1 MPPFSFQTSTMLEL
15 SFHPKLYETRL
26 LQSHIN
32 FHVQSQARKEL
43 RTANEPAELTKN
55 PIPLARLF
63 DLAPDQY
70 VLDWQYYNELPLKID
85 FTILSSKQQDYN
97 DPKYMKYLALSI
109 HIPSFLFRGTHEDFN
124 LRPWPENCVYN
135 LGHSQQELPP
145 KGNLWQVFQ
154 ICSSPGS
161 NPPQHLDTLSLEV
174 QIESFKYTKF
184 VAGIQKSGPQLFH
197 PDENGFIT
205 DSAAPNFPINMAVK

>member
-1 MPPFSFQTSTMLEL
+1 MIEV
-15 SFHPKLYETRL
+15 SFHPKLYEIRL

-43 RTANEPAELTKN
+43 TTAKDTAELNKN

-63 DLAPDQY
+63 DLAADQP

-85 FTILSSKQQDYN
+85 FTILSSKQQEFN
-97 DPKYMKYLALSI
+97 KPKYMKYLALSI
-109 HIPSFLFRGTHEDFN
+109 HLPSFLFRGTYEDFN
-124 LRPWPENCVYN
+124 LRPWRENYVYN
-135 LGHSQQELPP
+135 LGHSQQDLPP
-145 KGNLWQVFQ
+145 KGTLWQVFN

-174 QIESFKYTKF
+174 QIESFKYTKY
-184 VAGIQKSGPQLFH
+184 VASI
-197 PDENGFIT
+197 
-205 DSAAPNFPINMAVK
+205 